1 MPYQNFTIK
10 CGDIMSELSRAIS
23 RARLCNIFKAN
34 RNTELKEAFKL
45 GWEAREELLNKR
57 VAEIER
63 AATLKER
70 ERCFAHSE
78 FYEQNSIT
86 ARNISAAIQGGK

>member
-1 MPYQNFTIK
+1 
-10 CGDIMSELSRAIS
+10 MSELSRAIS

-34 RNTELKEAFKL
+34 RNAELKEAFRL

-57 VAEIER
+57 VAEIEK

-70 ERCFAHSE
+70 QRCISISKGHVE
-78 FYEQNSIT
+78 NSMV
-86 ARNISAAIQGGK
+86 AAEIWQKIRGGK